1 MGALGRLVKRSHYTT
16 YRVSDINI
24 SLIETVDLPCDRT
37 GQVFKGYR
45 MNEENNVD
53 VSTDIVES
61 VSSSETSDIDNGQE
75 VHTSEPVQAQDYTEL
90 TEQVQQI
97 NQKMDNITNI
107 SIVCM
112 VGVGMAVGMI
122 ACGIFARYFK
132 S

>member
-1 MGALGRLVKRSHYTT
+1 
-16 YRVSDINI
+16 
-24 SLIETVDLPCDRT
+24 
-37 GQVFKGYR
+37 
-45 MNEENNVD
+45 MNEDNNVD

-61 VSSSETSDIDNGQE
+61 VPSSKTSDVDNTQE
-75 VHTSEPVQAQDYTEL
+75 DLTSEPVQAQDYTEL

-112 VGVGMAVGMI
+112 VGIGMI
-122 ACGIFARYFK
+122 IGVISCNIFAKYFK

>member
-1 MGALGRLVKRSHYTT
+1 
-16 YRVSDINI
+16 
-24 SLIETVDLPCDRT
+24 
-37 GQVFKGYR
+37 

-53 VSTDIVES
+53 ASTDIVES
-61 VSSSETSDIDNGQE
+61 VPSSKTSDVDNTQE
-75 VHTSEPVQAQDYTEL
+75 VYTPEPVQAQDYTEL

-112 VGVGMAVGMI
+112 VGIGMI
-122 ACGIFARYFK
+122 IGMISCNIFAKYFK

>member
-1 MGALGRLVKRSHYTT
+1 
-16 YRVSDINI
+16 
-24 SLIETVDLPCDRT
+24 
-37 GQVFKGYR
+37 

-122 ACGIFARYFK
+122 ACSIFARYFK

>member
-1 MGALGRLVKRSHYTT
+1 
-16 YRVSDINI
+16 
-24 SLIETVDLPCDRT
+24 
-37 GQVFKGYR
+37 
-45 MNEENNVD
+45 MNEDNNVD

-61 VSSSETSDIDNGQE
+61 VPSSKTSDVDNTQE
-75 VHTSEPVQAQDYTEL
+75 VYTSEPVQAQDYTEL

-112 VGVGMAVGMI
+112 VGIGMI
-122 ACGIFARYFK
+122 IGVISCNIFAKYFK

>member
-1 MGALGRLVKRSHYTT
+1 
-16 YRVSDINI
+16 
-24 SLIETVDLPCDRT
+24 
-37 GQVFKGYR
+37 

-53 VSTDIVES
+53 ASTDIVES
-61 VSSSETSDIDNGQE
+61 VPSSKTSDVDNTQE
-75 VHTSEPVQAQDYTEL
+75 VYTSEPVQAQDYTEL

-112 VGVGMAVGMI
+112 VGIGMI
-122 ACGIFARYFK
+122 IGMISCNIFAKYFK

>member
-1 MGALGRLVKRSHYTT
+1 
-16 YRVSDINI
+16 
-24 SLIETVDLPCDRT
+24 
-37 GQVFKGYR
+37 

-53 VSTDIVES
+53 ASTDIVES
-61 VSSSETSDIDNGQE
+61 VPSSKTSDVDNTQE
-75 VHTSEPVQAQDYTEL
+75 VHTSELVQAQDYTEL

-112 VGVGMAVGMI
+112 VGIGMI
-122 ACGIFARYFK
+122 IGMISCNIFSKYFK

>member
-1 MGALGRLVKRSHYTT
+1 
-16 YRVSDINI
+16 
-24 SLIETVDLPCDRT
+24 
-37 GQVFKGYR
+37 

-53 VSTDIVES
+53 ASTDIVES

-75 VHTSEPVQAQDYTEL
+75 VHTSEPEQTQDYTEL

-112 VGVGMAVGMI
+112 VGVGMVVGMI
-122 ACGIFARYFK
+122 ACSIFARYFK

>member
-1 MGALGRLVKRSHYTT
+1 
-16 YRVSDINI
+16 
-24 SLIETVDLPCDRT
+24 
-37 GQVFKGYR
+37 
-45 MNEENNVD
+45 MNEENNLD
-53 VSTDIVES
+53 ASTDIVES
-61 VSSSETSDIDNGQE
+61 VPSSKTSDVGNTQE

-112 VGVGMAVGMI
+112 VGIGMI
-122 ACGIFARYFK
+122 VGIICCSIFARYFK